1 MTYSTDF
8 RKLAL
13 AKLEQGISI
22 RKVARELGISP
33 DTVYKW
39 KKNPVP
45 KGYPEDR
52 KPRKISR
59 QALLQ
64 DVAQYPD
71 AYCAERAQRFRCS
84 TNAVHKALKRYGI
97 SRKKDP

>member
-13 AKLEQGISI
+13 AEPAQGISI

-45 KGYPEDR
+45 KGYPKDR
-52 KPRKISR
+52 KPAKSADRHFFKMLPDTPMRIVPNGHGVC
-59 QALLQ
+59 A
-64 DVAQYPD
+64 AQPVP
-71 AYCAERAQRFRCS
+71 S
-84 TNAVHKALKRYGI
+84 TKH
-97 SRKKDP
+97 